1 MKTNFKCLD
10 PRKKKKKIL
19 SCVLKPL
26 GNVEFSRFPP
36 IRFRGY
42 PESKARALKAFKQ
55 AIRPLNNPLLA
66 WAQCKLYEW
75 QYNGSRHFF
84 STKNNAAAVV
94 WNGLNGSRHVY
105 MMGAMDAGAK
115 TLFFEEAPLPN
126 RFTVDVSGVNFT
138 NSLPRS
144 ISPYLNWLSKSNIE
158 PDTWRQAGRKIV
170 QRPALK
176 PAKISKKSA
185 PPLSEPFLFVPL
197 QVPNDSQ
204 LRIYG
209 GAFRTVESFVEAIIE
224 AGKNLPNGWHV
235 RIKEHPTSEQS
246 ISHLFD
252 NDVSAPVFLDNFT
265 DTFEQVAASEGVLT
279 INSSVGLEAMFYDKP
294 VVAVGQCFWAIEG
307 VAISAT
313 TTIELTRVMSMPDQ
327 LKFDIQAR
335 NAFMNFLTEVYY
347 PELKYESNGALACE
361 NQEIEKI
368 RRRLFGPDE
377 LGFWKTK

>member
-1 MKTNFKCLD
+1 MKTTFKCLD
-10 PRKKKKKIL
+10 PRKKKKRIL

-26 GNVEFSRFPP
+26 GDVEFFRFPP
-36 IRFRGY
+36 MRFLGY
-42 PESKARALKAFKQ
+42 PESKEQARKAFKQ
-55 AIRPLNNPLLA
+55 AIRPSNNPLLA

-75 QYNGSRHFF
+75 QYNGSRYLF
-84 STKNNAAAVV
+84 SKKNNATAVV

-115 TLFFEEAPLPN
+115 TLFFEEAPLPS

-144 ISPYLNWLSKSNIE
+144 ISPYLNWQSKSNIA
-158 PDTWRQAGRKIV
+158 PDTWRQAGRKII

-185 PPLSEPFLFVPL
+185 PPLSESFLFVPL

-209 GAFRTVESFVEAIIE
+209 GAFRTVESFVKAIIE
-224 AGKNLPNGWHV
+224 AGKNLPIGWHV
-235 RIKEHPTSEQS
+235 RIKEHPTSKQS

-252 NDVSAPVFLDNFT
+252 SEISAPVFLDNST

-279 INSSVGLEAMFYDKP
+279 VNSSVGLEAMFYDKP
-294 VVAVGQCFWAIEG
+294 VVAAGQCFWAIEG
-307 VAISAT
+307 VAVSAP
-313 TTIELTRVMSMPDQ
+313 TTIALARVMAMPDQ
-327 LKFDIQAR
+327 LKFDIHAR
-335 NAFMNFLTEVYY
+335 NAFMNFLTEIYY
-347 PELKYESNGALACE
+347 PELKFENNGVLTCE

-368 RRRLFGPDE
+368 QRRLMGPDDF
-377 LGFWKTK
+377 GFWKTK